1 LALAGRW
8 EAARTA
14 YDRAF
19 AAHAEAP
26 NPPMLLETA
35 CEFARLTMD
44 AHGAEAAE
52 EALRRLAD
60 ADALYAAVPED
71 DEDFVHW
78 FARGSIHYRRARVL
92 AQADRFAEALPEAE
106 AAVAAFADGGPDGEE
121 RRAEAVRIAALVE
134 SHGLGR
140 T

>member
-1 LALAGRW
+1 
-8 EAARTA
+8 
-14 YDRAF
+14 
-19 AAHAEAP
+19 
-26 NPPMLLETA
+26 
-35 CEFARLTMD
+35 
-44 AHGAEAAE
+44 
-52 EALRRLAD
+52 
-60 ADALYAAVPED
+60 ALYTAVPED

-140 T
+140 TQAAVARLDEAAARCERAGLSEAAQILTSVRDDLAAGATD